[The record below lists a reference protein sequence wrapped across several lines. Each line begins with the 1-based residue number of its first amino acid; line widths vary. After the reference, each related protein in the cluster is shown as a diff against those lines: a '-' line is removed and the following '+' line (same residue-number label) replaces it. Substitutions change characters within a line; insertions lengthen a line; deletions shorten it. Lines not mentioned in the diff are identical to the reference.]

1 MYSSEP
7 GLEDLRRRKVK
18 RNIAMTRRT
27 TEAKATPAISSHLPV
42 DDGLVE
48 TVGVEDDDDAVDDMV
63 VCGSVSRRNMKQK
76 DDARIAGSLTT
87 YYRTEYTLQQ

>member
-27 TEAKATPAISSHLPV
+27 TEAKATPAISSRLSL

-48 TVGVEDDDDAVDDMV
+48 MVGVEDDDDAVDDMV
-63 VCGSVSRRNMKQK
+63 VCGSVSRCNIEQK
-76 DDARIAGSLTT
+76 DDAHVSRSLTT
-87 YYRTEYTLQQ
+87 YYRTEYTLPQ